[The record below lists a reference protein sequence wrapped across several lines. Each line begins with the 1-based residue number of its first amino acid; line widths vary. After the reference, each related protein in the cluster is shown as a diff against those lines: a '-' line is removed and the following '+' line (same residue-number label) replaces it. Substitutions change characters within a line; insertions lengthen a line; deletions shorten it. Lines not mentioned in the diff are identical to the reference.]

1 MNDTPILT
9 PSPELESIAAEVL
22 LRSLDQSQTPLTAR
36 QLRER
41 LTGPYK
47 LPLAEIEK
55 LLEAQVGE
63 HRVFRY
69 PGTSA
74 RYWTQGIEKFARETI
89 LKVLATRSLSISE
102 LLRRL
107 RSSLKGME
115 EGAQRRLIGQM
126 VKEGA
131 LHEWP
136 PVLGG
141 RTANYSVLPPDPI
154 FYLEDALKKLARK
167 LNVTRESLAEPLQR
181 LATNGETGKERDA
194 KLLARMVQVRLAAA
208 QGAPLPLRE
217 LWHSFKSEGW
227 EKSTFDQTVL
237 DLAASYHVTLL
248 KHDFP
253 GMLSAADRAE
263 LVVDPFGNHYVGI
276 ARR

>member
-1 MNDTPILT
+1 MKDSPILT

-22 LRSLDQSQTPLTAR
+22 LRSLDQSPTPLTAR

-47 LPLAEIEK
+47 LPLATIEK

-63 HRVFRY
+63 HRLFRY
-69 PGTSA
+69 PGSSA

-89 LKVLATRSLSISE
+89 LKVLETRALSISE

-107 RSSLKGME
+107 RSALKGME

-126 VKEGA
+126 VREGA

-141 RTANYSVLPPDPI
+141 RTASFSVMPPDP
-154 FYLEDALKKLARK
+154 FVYLDDAVKKIARK

-181 LATNGETGKERDA
+181 LMTNEPATKERDA
-194 KLLARMVQVRLAAA
+194 KLLEQMVQVRLAAA

-227 EKSTFDQTVL
+227 DKSIFDRTVL
-237 DLAASYHVTLL
+237 DLAAGYRVTLL

-263 LVVDPFGNHYVGI
+263 LVVDPYGNHYVGI